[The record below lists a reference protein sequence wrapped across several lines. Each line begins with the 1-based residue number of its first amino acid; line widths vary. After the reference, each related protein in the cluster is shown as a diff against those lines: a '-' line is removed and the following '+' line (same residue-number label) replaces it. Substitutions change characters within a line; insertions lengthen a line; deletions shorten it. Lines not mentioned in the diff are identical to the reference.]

1 MGKIKKVNNFHV
13 VTIILIF
20 TVIMFMV
27 FSSDNPMVIL
37 STYILTLGITIFTK
51 SYRKLFYG
59 LFYFAP
65 FAVLIIIANLIFV
78 TQGSTTLFYIGSKK
92 LTLESL
98 IYAIVLCF
106 KFLAVIYLFMA
117 FQLMIDSDKA
127 VSYFSTKMPKSTLT
141 LMLIFKLIPSLK
153 DKFYS
158 LKEIYTI
165 RGMDFKVKDNK
176 SKMKSYSEVM
186 SVLLES
192 SLESSFDIGEA
203 AFVRGFLSNKRSVY
217 ERETL
222 GKKDILLIISS
233 FLLIIIY
240 ILSKIMGF
248 VTFEIY
254 EGVHISNI
262 FNAATVLIFVM
273 ICYITFLICIF
284 SKEEYFG
291 LHRD

>member
-1 MGKIKKVNNFHV
+1 M

-51 SYRKLFYG
+51 SYRKLFNG

-106 KFLAVIYLFMA
+106 KFLAVIYLFMS

-127 VSYFSTKMPKSTLT
+127 VSYFSSKMPKSTLT
-141 LMLIFKLIPSLK
+141 LMLIFKLIPGLK
-153 DKFYS
+153 NKFYS
-158 LKEIYTI
+158 LKEIYTV
-165 RGMDFKVKDNK
+165 RGVDFKVGDNK
-176 SKMKSYSEVM
+176 SKVKSYSEVM
-186 SVLLES
+186 TVLLES

-217 ERETL
+217 ERERL

-233 FLLIIIY
+233 LLLIIIY

-254 EGVHISNI
+254 EGVNISNI
-262 FNAATVLIFVM
+262 FNAATILILSM

-284 SKEEYFG
+284 SKEVYFG

>member
-1 MGKIKKVNNFHV
+1 LGKIKKVNNFHV
-13 VTIILIF
+13 VTIISIF

-27 FSSDNPMVIL
+27 FSSDNPIVIL

-51 SYRKLFYG
+51 NYRKLFNG

-78 TQGSTTLFYIGSKK
+78 TQGSTTLFFIGSKK

-106 KFLAVIYLFMA
+106 KFLAVIYIFMA

-165 RGMDFKVKDNK
+165 RGVDFKVKDNK

-254 EGVHISNI
+254 EGVDISNI

-273 ICYITFLICIF
+273 ICYITFFICIF

>member
-51 SYRKLFYG
+51 SYRKLFNG

-106 KFLAVIYLFMA
+106 KFLAVIYLFMS

-127 VSYFSTKMPKSTLT
+127 VSYFSSKMPKSTLT
-141 LMLIFKLIPSLK
+141 LMLIFKLIPGLK
-153 DKFYS
+153 NKFYS
-158 LKEIYTI
+158 LKEIYTV
-165 RGMDFKVKDNK
+165 RGVDFKVGDNK
-176 SKMKSYSEVM
+176 SKVKSYSEVM
-186 SVLLES
+186 TVLLES

-217 ERETL
+217 ERESL

-233 FLLIIIY
+233 LLLIIIY

-254 EGVHISNI
+254 EGVNISNI
-262 FNAATVLIFVM
+262 FNAATILILSM

-284 SKEEYFG
+284 SKEVYFG

>member
-1 MGKIKKVNNFHV
+1 M

-51 SYRKLFYG
+51 SYRKLFNG

-165 RGMDFKVKDNK
+165 RGVDFKVKDNK

-217 ERETL
+217 ERESL

-233 FLLIIIY
+233 LLLIIIY

-254 EGVHISNI
+254 EGVDISNI

-284 SKEEYFG
+284 SKEVYFG

>member
-1 MGKIKKVNNFHV
+1 M
-13 VTIILIF
+13 VTIISIF

-27 FSSDNPMVIL
+27 FSSDNPIVIL

-51 SYRKLFYG
+51 NYRKLFNG

-78 TQGSTTLFYIGSKK
+78 TQGSTTLFFIGSKK

-165 RGMDFKVKDNK
+165 RGVDFKVKDNK

-222 GKKDILLIISS
+222 GKKDVLLIISS

-254 EGVHISNI
+254 EGVDISNI

-273 ICYITFLICIF
+273 ICYITFFICIF

>member
-1 MGKIKKVNNFHV
+1 M
-13 VTIILIF
+13 VTIISIF

-27 FSSDNPMVIL
+27 FSSDNPIVIL

-51 SYRKLFYG
+51 NYRKLFNG

-78 TQGSTTLFYIGSKK
+78 TQGSTTLFFIGSKK

-106 KFLAVIYLFMA
+106 KFLAVIYIFMA

-165 RGMDFKVKDNK
+165 RGVDFKVKDNK

-254 EGVHISNI
+254 EGVDISNI

-273 ICYITFLICIF
+273 ICYITFFICIF

>member
-1 MGKIKKVNNFHV
+1 M

-51 SYRKLFYG
+51 SYRKLFNG

-106 KFLAVIYLFMA
+106 KFLAVIYLFMS

-127 VSYFSTKMPKSTLT
+127 VSYFSSKMPKSTLT
-141 LMLIFKLIPSLK
+141 LMLIFKLIPGLK
-153 DKFYS
+153 NKFYS
-158 LKEIYTI
+158 LKEIYTV
-165 RGMDFKVKDNK
+165 RGVDFKVGDNK
-176 SKMKSYSEVM
+176 SKVKSYSEVM
-186 SVLLES
+186 TVLLES

-217 ERETL
+217 ERESL

-233 FLLIIIY
+233 LLLIIIY

-254 EGVHISNI
+254 EGVNISNI
-262 FNAATVLIFVM
+262 FNAATILILSM

-284 SKEEYFG
+284 SKEVYFG

>member
-1 MGKIKKVNNFHV
+1 M

-51 SYRKLFYG
+51 SYRKLFNG
-59 LFYFAP
+59 LFYFVP

-165 RGMDFKVKDNK
+165 RGVDFKVKDNK

-233 FLLIIIY
+233 LLLIIIY
-240 ILSKIMGF
+240 ILPKIMGF
-248 VTFEIY
+248 VPFEIY
-254 EGVHISNI
+254 EGVDISNI

>member
-1 MGKIKKVNNFHV
+1 M

-51 SYRKLFYG
+51 SYRKLFNG
-59 LFYFAP
+59 LFYFVP

-165 RGMDFKVKDNK
+165 RGVDFKVKDNK

-217 ERETL
+217 ERESL

-233 FLLIIIY
+233 LLLIIIY

-254 EGVHISNI
+254 EGVNISNI
-262 FNAATVLIFVM
+262 FNAATILILSM

-284 SKEEYFG
+284 SKEVYFG

>member
-1 MGKIKKVNNFHV
+1 M

-37 STYILTLGITIFTK
+37 SSYILTLGIIIFTK
-51 SYRKLFYG
+51 SYRKLFNG
-59 LFYFAP
+59 VFYFAP
-65 FAVLIIIANLIFV
+65 FAALIIIANLIFV
-78 TQGSTTLFYIGSKK
+78 TQGSTTLLYIGSKK

-127 VSYFSTKMPKSTLT
+127 VSYFSSKMPKSTLT
-141 LMLIFKLIPSLK
+141 LMLIFKLIPGLK
-153 DKFYS
+153 NKFYS
-158 LKEIYTI
+158 LKEIYTV
-165 RGMDFKVKDNK
+165 RGVDFKAGDNK
-176 SKMKSYSEVM
+176 SKVKSYSEVM
-186 SVLLES
+186 TVLLES

-217 ERETL
+217 ERESL

-233 FLLIIIY
+233 LLLIIIY

-254 EGVHISNI
+254 EGVNISNI
-262 FNAATVLIFVM
+262 FNAATILILAM

-284 SKEEYFG
+284 SKEVYFG